1 MTRLSFESLNHTL
14 EAQLYN
20 LFKLMLHYSAG
31 MKYFG
36 FLAKQLPV
44 GDENRVTRST
54 VRLVPY
60 RISAPILF
68 ICVFCK

>member
-14 EAQLYN
+14 ETRLYD
-20 LFKLMLHYSAG
+20 LFKLIFYYSTG

-36 FLAKQLPV
+36 FLARQWPV
-44 GDENRVTRST
+44 GDENRATRST

-60 RISAPILF
+60 CISAP
-68 ICVFCK
+68 V